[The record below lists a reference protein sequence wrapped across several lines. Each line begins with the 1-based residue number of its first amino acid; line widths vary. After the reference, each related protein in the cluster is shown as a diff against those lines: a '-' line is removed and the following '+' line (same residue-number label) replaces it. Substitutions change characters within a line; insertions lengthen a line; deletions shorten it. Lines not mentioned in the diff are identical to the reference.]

1 MKRNVADEEIKEAEE
16 NLEYTVKSP
25 SRREDTNFDNEEIES
40 FNSVNLES
48 EVSKPMIKV
57 RKLLNVIII
66 IYLDQ

>member
-1 MKRNVADEEIKEAEE
+1 MKHNLADEEIKEAEE

-25 SRREDTNFDNEEIES
+25 SRREETNFDDEEIES

-57 RKLLNVIII
+57 RKILNCIII
-66 IYLDQ
+66 VYLDQ